1 MANSIDA
8 AAAFVAELNERR
20 KAEEQLPSA
29 SIDPSNQ
36 ASIESESSQSVPGQP
51 EGAINP
57 ITGEINWDCP
67 CLAEMVKPPCGDNFK
82 AAFSCFV
89 ASTTEPKGMD
99 CVDKFK
105 EMQTCFKENPEV
117 YGRDDDEDYDSPDE
131 EQTQ

>member
-1 MANSIDA
+1 MSTQSNPIDA
-8 AAAFVAELNERR
+8 AASFVAELNERR
-20 KAEEQLPSA
+20 KAEDAFL
-29 SIDPSNQ
+29 
-36 ASIESESSQSVPGQP
+36 SESMESQSQPGEP

-105 EMQTCFKENPEV
+105 EMQICFKENPDV
-117 YGRDDDEDYDSPDE
+117 YGRDGEDDDAFDDEDEPAK
-131 EQTQ
+131 